1 MPTPLS
7 VTHQFSAPVDTLYEK
22 LTSQEFLDGR
32 LTDTGGLDPQV
43 VRCEHT
49 DTGAVVVTRQSIPSS
64 VLPGM
69 VAAMIQ
75 GDPVTERT
83 ETWSRAENGYVADL
97 SVVIK
102 GAPASLKGTFT
113 LKPTGDSSCELVTD
127 GNAIVPIPLFG
138 PKVEQIVV
146 TQVRELLDREAAY
159 TEQHLAG

>member
-7 VTHQFSAPVDTLYEK
+7 VTHQFSASSETLYGL
-22 LTSQEFLDGR
+22 LTNKEFLDGR
-32 LTDTGGLDPQV
+32 LIETGGLDPQV
-43 VRCEHT
+43 VKCEHT

-69 VAAMIQ
+69 VASLIQ

-83 ETWSRAENGYVADL
+83 ETWNRADGAYSGDFG
-97 SVVIK
+97 VVIK
-102 GAPASLKGTFT
+102 GAPASLKGTVT
-113 LKPTGDSSCELVTD
+113 LRPTGENSCELATE
-127 GNAIVPIPLFG
+127 GNALVPIPLFG

-146 TQVRELLDREAAY
+146 SQVRELLDREAAY